1 MGKKTRK
8 RRGTKKKG
16 GARCAVCG
24 LDKQAMMASFKR
36 EITLLNNAMLS
47 LQAEVVRLNEENT
60 NLRSK
65 IGGRAKKTKKRR
77 RRQRGRG

>member
-1 MGKKTRK
+1 
-8 RRGTKKKG
+8 
-16 GARCAVCG
+16 
-24 LDKQAMMASFKR
+24 MMASFKR